1 MPDAFPTAAIMNSDQ
16 PVTACVYLIGA
27 GPGDP
32 ELLTLKGLRCLQE
45 AECVVYD
52 SLVNTD
58 LLQYALPGAE
68 WTCVGKRGG
77 SHTISQEGINALL
90 IEKARAGKVVA
101 RLKGGDPFIFGRG
114 GEEAEA
120 LANEGIPF
128 EVIPGITSGYAAP
141 AYAGIPVTHRDFS
154 PSVAFITGHEDPNK
168 EESLIAW
175 DKIATGIGTLV
186 FFMGVSN
193 LPEIVRNL
201 IHHGRSAETPIA
213 LVQWGTFQRQ
223 EVVTGTLSTIVEQ
236 VKASGLSAP
245 AITIVGAVV
254 SLREKLRWFDR
265 RPLFGKRIL
274 ITRPSHQAEE
284 FRRRLTSLGAE
295 VIAFPAIEIRDPSSW
310 EALDRAIRSIET
322 YQWLVFTSANGVEK
336 FFARYRQLERD
347 LRDLKGVRIA
357 AIGSATEKA
366 VAERGLTVEILPDE
380 FKAEG
385 LLQSLKGKVLKG
397 SRILIPRAK
406 IARDILPVEL
416 EKQGAQVDVVEAYE
430 TLPPLQGR
438 ERFELLV
445 DERPLDMIV
454 FTSSSTVTNLVEMMK
469 PESLRETVKGTVIA
483 AIGPI
488 TKQTAEK
495 LGLEVQVQPHQY
507 TIPALVDA
515 ILNFYAKPQ

>member
-1 MPDAFPTAAIMNSDQ
+1 MNPQ
-16 PVTACVYLIGA
+16 VPLTPRVYLIGA

-58 LLQYALPGAE
+58 LLQHAILGAE
-68 WTCVGKRGG
+68 WICVGKRGG
-77 SHTISQEGINALL
+77 SHTISQEDINALL

-120 LANEGIPF
+120 LASEGIPF
-128 EVIPGITSGYAAP
+128 EIVPGVTSGYAAP

-186 FFMGVSN
+186 FFMGVAN

-201 IHHGRSAETPIA
+201 IRHGRSPETPIA
-213 LVQWGTFQRQ
+213 LVQWGTFQHQ
-223 EVVTGTLSTIVEQ
+223 EVVSGTLSTIVEQ
-236 VKASGLSAP
+236 IKASGLSAP
-245 AITIVGAVV
+245 AITIVGEVV
-254 SLREKLRWFDR
+254 SLRHKLRWFDN
-265 RPLFGKRIL
+265 RPLSGKRIL
-274 ITRPSHQAEE
+274 ITRPSHQAEA
-284 FRRRLTSLGAE
+284 FRRRLAAFGAE
-295 VIAFPAIEIRDPSSW
+295 VIAFPTIEIRDPSSW
-310 EALDRAIRSIET
+310 EALDKTIQNIEV
-322 YQWLVFTSANGVEK
+322 YQWLVFTSVNGVEK
-336 FFARYRQLERD
+336 FFSRCRQLGRD
-347 LRDLKGVRIA
+347 LRDLKGIRIA
-357 AIGSATEKA
+357 AIGSATERS
-366 VAERGLTVEILPDE
+366 VAERGLKVEILPDE

-406 IARDILPVEL
+406 VARDILPIEL

-430 TLPPLQGR
+430 TTPPREGR
-438 ERFELLV
+438 RRLELIL
-445 DERPLDMIV
+445 DERPLDMIA
-454 FTSSSTVTNLVEMMK
+454 FTSSSTVTNMVEMVE
-469 PESLRETVKGTVIA
+469 PGALRETLKHTSIA

-488 TKQTAEK
+488 TKRTAESQ
-495 LGLEVQVQPHQY
+495 GLEVQVQPSQY

-515 ILNFYAKPQ
+515 IVSFYGKQL

>member
-1 MPDAFPTAAIMNSDQ
+1 MNPQ
-16 PVTACVYLIGA
+16 PPLTPRVYLIGA

-32 ELLTLKGLRCLQE
+32 ELLTLKGLRCLQA

-52 SLVNTD
+52 SLVNSD
-58 LLQYALPGAE
+58 LLQHALPGAE
-68 WTCVGKRGG
+68 WICVGKRGG
-77 SHTISQEGINALL
+77 SHTISQEDINALL

-120 LANEGIPF
+120 LASEGLPF
-128 EVIPGITSGYAAP
+128 EIVPGVTSGYAAP

-175 DKIATGIGTLV
+175 EKIATGIGTLV
-186 FFMGVSN
+186 FFMGVTN

-201 IHHGRSAETPIA
+201 IRHGRSAETPIA

-223 EVVTGTLSTIVEQ
+223 EVVSGTLSTIVEQ

-245 AITIVGAVV
+245 AITVVGEVV
-254 SLREKLRWFDR
+254 SLRDKLRWFDN

-284 FRRRLTSLGAE
+284 FRCSLMALGAE
-295 VIAFPAIEIRDPSSW
+295 VIAFPTIEIHDPSSW
-310 EALDRAIRSIET
+310 EALDHAIRHIEG
-322 YQWLVFTSANGVEK
+322 YQWLVFTSVNGVER
-336 FFARYRQLERD
+336 FFSRYRQLGRD
-347 LRDLKGVRIA
+347 LRDLKGIRIA
-357 AIGSATEKA
+357 AIGSATEKS

-397 SRILIPRAK
+397 SRVLIPRAK
-406 IARDILPVEL
+406 VARDTLPVEL
-416 EKQGAQVDVVEAYE
+416 ERQGARVEVVEAYE
-430 TLPPLQGR
+430 TMPPHHGR
-438 ERFELLV
+438 ERLELTI

-454 FTSSSTVTNLVEMMK
+454 FTSSSTVTNLVEMVK
-469 PESLRETVKGTVIA
+469 PGTLRETLRHTAIA

-488 TKQTAEK
+488 TKQTAEGQ
-495 LGLEVQVQPHQY
+495 GLEVQVQPTQY
-507 TIPALVDA
+507 TIPALVNA
-515 ILNFYAKPQ
+515 IVSFYGIQRQG

>member
-1 MPDAFPTAAIMNSDQ
+1 MNPQ
-16 PVTACVYLIGA
+16 PPLTPCVYLIGA

-58 LLQYALPGAE
+58 ILQHALPGAE
-68 WTCVGKRGG
+68 WICVGKRGG
-77 SHTISQEGINALL
+77 SHTISQDDINTLL

-128 EVIPGITSGYAAP
+128 EIVPGVTSGYAAP

-186 FFMGVSN
+186 FFMGVAN

-201 IHHGRSAETPIA
+201 IRHGRSPETPIA
-213 LVQWGTFQRQ
+213 LIQWGTFQHQ
-223 EVVTGTLSTIVEQ
+223 EVVSGTLATIVEQ
-236 VKASGLSAP
+236 VKNSGLSAP
-245 AITIVGAVV
+245 AITVVGEVV
-254 SLREKLRWFDR
+254 SLRDKLRWFDNR
-265 RPLFGKRIL
+265 ALSGKRIL

-284 FRRRLTSLGAE
+284 FRRKLAALGAE
-295 VIAFPAIEIRDPSSW
+295 VIAFPAIEIRDPASW
-310 EALDRAIRSIET
+310 EALDHAIRTIEA
-322 YQWLVFTSANGVEK
+322 YQWLVFTSVNGVEK
-336 FFARYRQLERD
+336 FFSRYRQLGRD
-347 LRDLKGVRIA
+347 LRDLKGIRIA

-366 VAERGLTVEILPDE
+366 VVERGLKVEILPDE

-406 IARDILPVEL
+406 VARDLLPVEL
-416 EKQGAQVDVVEAYE
+416 ERQGAQVEVVEAYE
-430 TLPPLQGR
+430 TTPPREGR
-438 ERFELLV
+438 ERLELIL

-454 FTSSSTVTNLVEMMK
+454 FTSSSTVTNMVEMVK
-469 PESLRETVKGTVIA
+469 PGALQETLKHSAIA

-488 TKQTAEK
+488 TKQTAESQ
-495 LGLEVQVQPHQY
+495 GLEVQVQPSQY

-515 ILNFYAKPQ
+515 IVSFYGKRR

>member
-1 MPDAFPTAAIMNSDQ
+1 MSPNHPLT
-16 PVTACVYLIGA
+16 PCVYLIGA

-58 LLQYALPGAE
+58 LLQHALPGAE
-68 WTCVGKRGG
+68 WICVGKRGG
-77 SHTISQEGINALL
+77 SHTISQEDINALL
-90 IEKARAGKVVA
+90 IEKAQAGKVVV

-120 LANEGIPF
+120 LASKAIPF
-128 EVIPGITSGYAAP
+128 EIVPGVTSGYAAP

-175 DKIATGIGTLV
+175 DKIATGVGTLV
-186 FFMGVSN
+186 FFMGVAN

-201 IHHGRSAETPIA
+201 IQHGRSPKTPIA

-223 EVVTGTLSTIVEQ
+223 EVVCGTLSTIVDQ
-236 VKASGLSAP
+236 VKTSGLSAP
-245 AITIVGAVV
+245 AITVVGDVV
-254 SLREKLRWFDR
+254 SLRDKLRWFDN
-265 RPLFGKRIL
+265 RPMSGKRIL

-284 FRRRLTSLGAE
+284 FRRRLTAFGAE

-310 EALDRAIRSIET
+310 EALDRAIHNIEV
-322 YQWLVFTSANGVEK
+322 YQWLVFTSVNGVEK
-336 FFARYRQLERD
+336 FFSRYRQLGSD
-347 LRDLKGVRIA
+347 LRDLKGIRIA

-366 VAERGLTVEILPDE
+366 VAERGLKVEILPDE
-380 FKAEG
+380 FRAEG

-406 IARDILPVEL
+406 VARDILPVEL
-416 EKQGAQVDVVEAYE
+416 EKQGAQVEVVDAYE
-430 TLPPLQGR
+430 TTPPRAGR
-438 ERFELLV
+438 ERLELIV

-454 FTSSSTVTNLVEMMK
+454 FTSSSTVTNMVEMVK
-469 PESLRETVKGTVIA
+469 PSTLRETLKQTAIA

-488 TKQTAEK
+488 TKQTAESQ
-495 LGLEVQVQPHQY
+495 GLEVQVQPSQY

-515 ILNFYAKPQ
+515 IVNFYGKR

>member
-1 MPDAFPTAAIMNSDQ
+1 MTPLLTAR
-16 PVTACVYLIGA
+16 VYLVGA

-32 ELLTLKGLRCLQE
+32 ELLTLKGLRCLQA

-52 SLVNTD
+52 ALVNTD
-58 LLQYALPGAE
+58 LLQHALPGAE
-68 WTCVGKRGG
+68 WICVGKRGG
-77 SHTISQEGINALL
+77 SPAIPQEDINALL
-90 IEKARAGKVVA
+90 VARARAGKVVA

-120 LANEGIPF
+120 LANAGIRF
-128 EVIPGITSGYAAP
+128 EIVPGVTSGYAAP

-186 FFMGVSN
+186 FFMGVAN

-201 IHHGRSAETPIA
+201 IRHGRSPETPIA
-213 LVQWGTFQRQ
+213 LVQWGTFHRQ
-223 EVVTGTLSTIVEQ
+223 EVVSGKLSTIVDL

-245 AITIVGAVV
+245 AITIVGEVV
-254 SLREKLRWFDR
+254 SLRERLRWFDN
-265 RPLFGKRIL
+265 RPLSGKRIL

-284 FRRRLTSLGAE
+284 FRGRLAALGAE

-310 EALDRAIRSIET
+310 ESLDRAIGDVEA
-322 YQWLVFTSANGVEK
+322 YQWLVFTSVNGVEK
-336 FFARYRQLERD
+336 FFSRYWKLKRD
-347 LRDLKGVRIA
+347 LRDLKGIRIA

-366 VAERGLTVEILPDE
+366 VAARGLKVEVLPDE

-397 SRILIPRAK
+397 SRILIPRARV
-406 IARDILPVEL
+406 ARDVLPDEL
-416 EKQGAQVDVVEAYE
+416 KRQGAHVDVVEAYE
-430 TLPPLQGR
+430 TAPPREGR
-438 ERFELLV
+438 ERLELLL

-454 FTSSSTVTNLVEMMK
+454 FTSSSTVTNMVEMIM
-469 PESLRETVKGTVIA
+469 PGSLCTTLQHTAIA

-488 TKQTAEK
+488 TKQTAEAH
-495 LGLEVQVQPHQY
+495 GLAVQVQPNQY

-515 ILNFYAKPQ
+515 IVSFYEKPH

>member
-1 MPDAFPTAAIMNSDQ
+1 MSANHSLAPR
-16 PVTACVYLIGA
+16 VYLIGA

-58 LLQYALPGAE
+58 LLQHALPGAE
-68 WTCVGKRGG
+68 WICVGKRGG
-77 SHTISQEGINALL
+77 SHTISQEDINALL
-90 IEKARAGKVVA
+90 IEKSRAGKVVA

-120 LANEGIPF
+120 LASEGIPF
-128 EVIPGITSGYAAP
+128 EVVPGVTSGYAAP

-186 FFMGVSN
+186 FFMGVGN
-193 LPEIVRNL
+193 LPDIVRNL
-201 IHHGRSAETPIA
+201 IRHGRSRETPIA
-213 LVQWGTFQRQ
+213 LVQWGTFQHQ
-223 EVVTGTLSTIVEQ
+223 EVVSGTLSTIVEL

-245 AITIVGAVV
+245 AITVVGDVV
-254 SLREKLRWFDR
+254 SLRDKLRWFDN
-265 RPLFGKRIL
+265 RPLSGKRIL
-274 ITRPSHQAEE
+274 ITRPNHQAGD

-295 VIAFPAIEIRDPSSW
+295 VITFPTIEIRDPSSW
-310 EALDRAIRSIET
+310 ESLDLAIRDVEN
-322 YQWLVFTSANGVEK
+322 YQWLVFTSVNGVEK
-336 FFARYRQLERD
+336 FFSRYRQLERD
-347 LRDLKGVRIA
+347 VRDLKGVQIA

-366 VAERGLTVEILPDE
+366 VAGRGLKVEVLPDE

-397 SRILIPRAK
+397 TRILIPRAK
-406 IARDILPVEL
+406 LARDILPLEL
-416 EKQGAQVDVVEAYE
+416 QNQGAQVDVVEAYE
-430 TLPPLQGR
+430 TTVPHGGQERLQLIL
-438 ERFELLV
+438 E
-445 DERPLDMIV
+445 ERPLDMIV
-454 FTSSSTVTNLVEMMK
+454 FTSSSTVTNMVEMAILG
-469 PESLRETVKGTVIA
+469 PLTETFKHTAIA

-488 TKQTAEK
+488 TKQTAEVY
-495 LGLEVQVQPHQY
+495 GLEVHVQPSQY

-515 ILNFYAKPQ
+515 IVSFYGK